1 MKISKKARLQ
11 EITTTEEEITK
22 ARDTAIAISQDA
34 TPNIK
39 ELLYSDNLADV
50 EVGIKQLNEFSDKC
64 WLLSALSLYT
74 LIYNKNMYTQSG
86 LTWVEYLAESKK
98 RLGLDKREVSAQ
110 LSSARFFIKNYELLV
125 KEGWNPI
132 GSARKLEKAELALE
146 LSGDIKA
153 TVKHIATDTWSDF
166 KDWYSSFRPQDETIA
181 LPRSK
186 VKYVSNA
193 VYVDDVE
200 AITVS
205 ASLDNKTRARYMEYL
220 RQVFEIVKTGKE
232 PVISEK

>member
-11 EITTTEEEITK
+11 EITTTEDEIAK

-39 ELLYSDNLADV
+39 KLLYSEKLDDV
-50 EVGIKQLNEFSDKC
+50 EIGIKQLNEFSDKC

-86 LTWVEYLAESKK
+86 LTWTEYLAESKK
-98 RLGLDKREVSAQ
+98 RLGLDKREVSSQ
-110 LSSARFFIKNYELLV
+110 LSSARFFIKHYDLLI

-146 LSGDIKA
+146 LSGDVKA
-153 TVKHIATDTWSDF
+153 TVKHIAKDTWAEF
-166 KDWYSSFRPQDETIA
+166 KDWYTSFRPQEEAPA
-181 LPRSK
+181 LPHAK
-186 VKYVSNA
+186 IKYVSNS
-193 VYVDDVE
+193 VYVDDIE
-200 AITVS
+200 AVTVS
-205 ASLDNKTRARYMEYL
+205 PELDNNTRARYLNYI
-220 RQVFEIVKTGKE
+220 RQVFDILKTGKE
-232 PVISEK
+232 PVISDK